1 MILSLLLLLIAVLPS
16 SYYDLH
22 RNINGILLAK
32 RRTQWVEIAAPI
44 LWNSFPYQ
52 LDRQVL
58 SKILR
63 EHVKKI
69 RLIYLLRRI
78 INLLPFVCFYHCYNH
93 YCYHIFLIVH
103 SFYDNIKHEILFK
116 NT

>member
-32 RRTQWVEIAAPI
+32 RRTRWVEIAAPI

-52 LDRQVL
+52 LDKQVL

-63 EHVKKI
+63 EHV

-103 SFYDNIKHEILFK
+103 SFYDNIKHEILLK

>member
-52 LDRQVL
+52 LDKQVL

-63 EHVKKI
+63 EHV

-93 YCYHIFLIVH
+93 YCYHIFLIEH
-103 SFYDNIKHEILFK
+103 SFFTIILSMRFY
-116 NT
+116 

>member
-52 LDRQVL
+52 LDKQVL
-58 SKILR
+58 SKFLR
-63 EHVKKI
+63 EHV

>member
-1 MILSLLLLLIAVLPS
+1 MILSLLLLLIAVLPP

-52 LDRQVL
+52 LDKQVL

-63 EHVKKI
+63 EHV

>member
-52 LDRQVL
+52 LDKQVL

-63 EHVKKI
+63 EHV

-78 INLLPFVCFYHCYNH
+78 INLLPFVCFCHCYNH

>member
-52 LDRQVL
+52 LDKQVL

-63 EHVKKI
+63 EHV

-78 INLLPFVCFYHCYNH
+78 INLLPFVCFYHCYYY

>member
-44 LWNSFPYQ
+44 LWNRFPYQ
-52 LDRQVL
+52 LDKQVL

-63 EHVKKI
+63 EHV

>member
-52 LDRQVL
+52 LDKQVL

-63 EHVKKI
+63 EHV

-78 INLLPFVCFYHCYNH
+78 INLLLFVCFYHCYNH

-103 SFYDNIKHEILFK
+103 SFFTIILSMRFY
-116 NT
+116 

>member
-1 MILSLLLLLIAVLPS
+1 MILSLLLLLLIAVLPS

-52 LDRQVL
+52 LDKQVL

-63 EHVKKI
+63 EHV